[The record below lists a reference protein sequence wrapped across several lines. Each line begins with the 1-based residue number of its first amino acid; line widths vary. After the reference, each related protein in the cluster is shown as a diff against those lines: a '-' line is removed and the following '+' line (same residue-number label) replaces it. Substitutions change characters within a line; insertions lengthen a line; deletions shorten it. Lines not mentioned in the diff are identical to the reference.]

1 MDTTGKMRIVMFS
14 DSLSLYPVL
23 EILTLFFSLPDSQ
36 ISLILI
42 QHGKDW
48 SFAMAIKL
56 HDDFDAPMLRVE
68 AKRSK
73 NGAQARRLLALAAI
87 YEGTT
92 RARAA
97 EIGGVTRQIIWDWVE
112 VQRAWAARSHR
123 SQAAGATF
131 SAQ

>member
-1 MDTTGKMRIVMFS
+1 M
-14 DSLSLYPVL
+14 LYPVL

-56 HDDFDAPMLRVE
+56 RDDFDARMLRVE

-73 NGAQARRLLALAAI
+73 NGAQARLK
-87 YEGTT
+87 
-92 RARAA
+92 
-97 EIGGVTRQIIWDWVE
+97 VTCPR
-112 VQRAWAARSHR
+112 
-123 SQAAGATF
+123 
-131 SAQ
+131 